1 VEINGHILRVVTK
14 SVIYL
19 NGCVRATD
27 ILMSET
33 HNIGLQQLKSDR
45 E

>member
-1 VEINGHILRVVTK
+1 MPE
-14 SVIYL
+14 
-19 NGCVRATD
+19 A
-27 ILMSET
+27 